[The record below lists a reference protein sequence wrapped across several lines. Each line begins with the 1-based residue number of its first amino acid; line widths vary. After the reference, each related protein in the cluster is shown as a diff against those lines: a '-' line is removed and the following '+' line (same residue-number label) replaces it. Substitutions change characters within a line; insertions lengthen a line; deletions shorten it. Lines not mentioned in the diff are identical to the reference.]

1 MKSEISIEQ
10 ANTLT
15 RKFIVLPVLLSAAVV
30 FVLFYGRFDFSF
42 AESAKHIGFWP
53 WMLRYS
59 GWVTAFIAAVA
70 AGIFIHE
77 GIHGLFIAMFARGG
91 FSSLSFG
98 YDKKTMSPYAHSEVP
113 LRVWQMTVVCLS
125 PLFFMGIL
133 PFAAA
138 LYYGSLF
145 IYLFSVVFIITAGG
159 DIIYARLLLKVPLRT
174 FVEDLPDSVGFR
186 TMERQ

>member
-53 WMLRYS
+53 WMLRYA

-125 PLFFMGIL
+125 PLFFM
-133 PFAAA
+133 
-138 LYYGSLF
+138 
-145 IYLFSVVFIITAGG
+145 V
-159 DIIYARLLLKVPLRT
+159 LLTRFHAKNT
-174 FVEDLPDSVGFR
+174 DSVSNDTSIAR
-186 TMERQ
+186 TGKQSANTKATPRNGQMAQ

>member
-53 WMLRYS
+53 WMLRYA

-77 GIHGLFIAMFARGG
+77 GIHG
-91 FSSLSFG
+91 
-98 YDKKTMSPYAHSEVP
+98 
-113 LRVWQMTVVCLS
+113 
-125 PLFFMGIL
+125 
-133 PFAAA
+133 
-138 LYYGSLF
+138 
-145 IYLFSVVFIITAGG
+145 
-159 DIIYARLLLKVPLRT
+159 
-174 FVEDLPDSVGFR
+174 
-186 TMERQ
+186 

>member
-53 WMLRYS
+53 WMLRYA

-138 LYYGSLF
+138 LYYGSRCTC
-145 IYLFSVVFIITAGG
+145 SSTCS
-159 DIIYARLLLKVPLRT
+159 P
-174 FVEDLPDSVGFR
+174 
-186 TMERQ
+186 